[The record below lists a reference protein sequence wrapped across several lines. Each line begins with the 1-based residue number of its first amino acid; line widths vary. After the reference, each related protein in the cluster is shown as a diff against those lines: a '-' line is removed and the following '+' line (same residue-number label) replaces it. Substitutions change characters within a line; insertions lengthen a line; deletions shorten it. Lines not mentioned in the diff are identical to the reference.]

1 MLGTSIQM
9 ACLLLVAGLFVGM
22 SLFSAGFA
30 ALLLQHLPP
39 A

>member
-1 MLGTSIQM
+1 MLGTTTHM

-22 SLFSAGFA
+22 SLFTTGFA